1 MDLLLKKCPH
11 HLSPEML
18 ALYHDA
24 NWTNYT
30 RKPDRL
36 AKAYEHSLAIYGAY
50 EKRHLVGLIRVVGD
64 GHSLVVVQD
73 LIVLKSHHRKG
84 IGSALLQ
91 LVLDTYKGCYHIQLL
106 TESSPKTLAFYQ
118 AFGLVPVHQL
128 GCTAFILQS

>member
-1 MDLLLKKCPH
+1 MGGSLLDLLLKKCPH

-73 LIVLKSHHRKG
+73 LIVLKVIIEKE
-84 IGSALLQ
+84 SALP
-91 LVLDTYKGCYHIQLL
+91 YCNW
-106 TESSPKTLAFYQ
+106 S
-118 AFGLVPVHQL
+118 
-128 GCTAFILQS
+128 